1 MIMMDIRVFIV
12 QYFLAITLLVAA
24 RSESKPI
31 KEQGRDLHPNWD
43 DSSSITSEV
52 QLKLCQIQHENEL
65 LGNAQLLLE
74 IGTTT
79 CESTGTTENPVGQ
92 IDISISTIISQQ
104 NHNINYHNN
113 ALLIQA
119 AVNQWVL
126 NTLTDSDMK
135 VIPNSPITL
144 QSLSSHRK
152 LAEYYNE
159 GTYNNPQQE
168 SVEGDN
174 QDRSTLT
181 NASLAILC
189 ICVAGIGAGLTI
201 GMLSIE
207 PLSLM
212 IKMRCGT
219 PAEVMQAKVLLPIIL
234 KRHRLLVTL
243 LLINSLANEAL
254 PLFLDKI
261 VPSHVAILLSVTA
274 VLIFGEI
281 LPTAIFTG
289 PNQIPLAASMSPL
302 VTALMAILCP
312 IAWPIAKVLDRA
324 MKHDNTSSGISKAYA
339 REEISALVRIMY
351 EEQKRERQHLLN
363 SLLSVG
369 GGGGGADGN
378 LSSCTSTK
386 TKSVGSTT
394 FSMMSMNPFSTSQ
407 KQSITTTNGSR
418 QALVKED
425 QVVDGNKDEM
435 CIISK
440 PSSFAIDEVA
450 MVEGA
455 LQLKTKTANDIYT
468 PLSKVSAVEIDTIL
482 DDDTIASIYACGH
495 SRIPVYVPTC
505 DSSGGKT
512 EDISSITAI
521 LLTRQLMLVDSDDQR
536 KVSSLPLFEPICVGS
551 DVSLIDLLNVFK
563 HRGGGAHH
571 AATTATKEHQTTKNF
586 GRASH
591 LAVVCMNPDL
601 ANQSLDKGL
610 PIPKEACVLGI
621 VTLEDIIEQLVQD
634 SIVDEYDRN
643 EYKAEQRARNA
654 FQKWKGFATK
664 KRLLEDAGQDQNE
677 VANGLFM

>member
-1 MIMMDIRVFIV
+1 MIMMDIRVLLV
-12 QYFLAITLLVAA
+12 HYFLAITLVVVA
-24 RSESKPI
+24 RSESKPT
-31 KEQGRDLHPNWD
+31 KEQGRDLHPNRNNR
-43 DSSSITSEV
+43 SSITSEV
-52 QLKLCQIQHENEL
+52 QLKLCQIKHENEL
-65 LGNAQLLLE
+65 LGNAPLLME
-74 IGTTT
+74 IGTAT
-79 CESTGTTENPVGQ
+79 CESTGTTEKPVGQ
-92 IDISISTIISQQ
+92 IDISISTIISQHDNNKK
-104 NHNINYHNN
+104 NHNH

-126 NTLTDSDMK
+126 NTLTDSSMK

-159 GTYNNPQQE
+159 GTDNKPQQE
-168 SVEGDN
+168 SEEGDDN
-174 QDRSTLT
+174 QDRSTLI

-219 PAEVMQAKVLLPIIL
+219 PAEVTQAQVLLPIIL

-312 IAWPIAKVLDRA
+312 IAWPIAKILDRA
-324 MKHDNTSSGISKAYA
+324 MKHDTNSSGISKAYA

-351 EEQKRERQHLLN
+351 EEQKRERQHMLN

-369 GGGGGADGN
+369 GGSADGN
-378 LSSCTSTK
+378 LTSCTSTK

-394 FSMMSMNPFSTSQ
+394 FSMMSLNPFSTSQ
-407 KQSITTTNGSR
+407 KQSITTKNGSR
-418 QALVKED
+418 QTLAKED
-425 QVVDGNKDEM
+425 QVVDDNKDEL

-495 SRIPVYVPTC
+495 SRIPVYVPTY
-505 DSSGGKT
+505 DSNGGKT

-571 AATTATKEHQTTKNF
+571 AVTSTTKEPQTTKNF

-591 LAVVCMNPDL
+591 LALVCMKPDL

-664 KRLLEDAGQDQNE
+664 KKLLEGAGQDQNE
-677 VANGLFM
+677 VADGFFM

>member
-1 MIMMDIRVFIV
+1 
-12 QYFLAITLLVAA
+12 
-24 RSESKPI
+24 
-31 KEQGRDLHPNWD
+31 
-43 DSSSITSEV
+43 
-52 QLKLCQIQHENEL
+52 
-65 LGNAQLLLE
+65 
-74 IGTTT
+74 
-79 CESTGTTENPVGQ
+79 
-92 IDISISTIISQQ
+92 
-104 NHNINYHNN
+104 
-113 ALLIQA
+113 
-119 AVNQWVL
+119 
-126 NTLTDSDMK
+126 MK

-159 GTYNNPQQE
+159 GTYSKPQQE
-168 SVEGDN
+168 SEEGDDN
-174 QDRSTLT
+174 QDRSTLINT
-181 NASLAILC
+181 SFAILC

-219 PAEVMQAKVLLPIIL
+219 PAEVTQAQVLLPIIL

-281 LPTAIFTG
+281 LPKAIFTG
-289 PNQIPLAASMSPL
+289 PNQIPLAASMSHL
-302 VTALMAILCP
+302 VTTLMAILCP
-312 IAWPIAKVLDRA
+312 IAWPIAKILDRA
-324 MKHDNTSSGISKAYA
+324 MKHDTNSSGISKAYA

-351 EEQKRERQHLLN
+351 EEQKRERQHMLN

-369 GGGGGADGN
+369 GGSADGN
-378 LSSCTSTK
+378 LTSCASTK

-394 FSMMSMNPFSTSQ
+394 FTMMSLNPFSTSQ
-407 KQSITTTNGSR
+407 KQSITTKNGSR
-418 QALVKED
+418 QTPAKED
-425 QVVDGNKDEM
+425 QVVDDNKDEL

-440 PSSFAIDEVA
+440 PSLFAIDEVA

-468 PLSKVSAVEIDTIL
+468 PLSKVSAVEIDTLL

-495 SRIPVYVPTC
+495 SRLPVYVPTY
-505 DSSGGKT
+505 DSNGGKT
-512 EDISSITAI
+512 EYISSVTAI

-536 KVSSLPLFEPICVGS
+536 KVSSLSFFEPICVGS

-571 AATTATKEHQTTKNF
+571 ALLIENLYDYVVASDRDLHIHITRWPLLSKHNASIGQLDWLKEDFALLTLVAHSNNNIDALHKVLVLSPDSSTRETDSKIDDSLRSLRKKDEASELPLYDAADIEKRQTFLAEGIQTLRAATDSTRLHIYVSPSKIELRESIHCQAYGWETI
-586 GRASH
+586 
-591 LAVVCMNPDL
+591 LP
-601 ANQSLDKGL
+601 SLHSN
-610 PIPKEACVLGI
+610 V
-621 VTLEDIIEQLVQD
+621 
-634 SIVDEYDRN
+634 
-643 EYKAEQRARNA
+643 
-654 FQKWKGFATK
+654 F
-664 KRLLEDAGQDQNE
+664 
-677 VANGLFM
+677 